1 MLEGASDVKIA
12 CFSSCQSH
20 FVLGGCAD
28 GSLLLWDLREAST
41 NHQDRDAI
49 DLKIQRG
56 IRKPSYS
63 TYYLS
68 HATESVEQVQ
78 ETEFHHSATIIDLI
92 SPYRG
97 GTTSVS
103 SSQFV
108 SLDQTGKVVF
118 WVTQDAKAEDEQNI
132 LRVSP
137 WSNVVLIPTKSIA
150 CVSDRGTQVS
160 PRISSRSKAV
170 GSLWLDYDS
179 FLLPMP
185 DDSCLLFPERDGRV
199 SKIVRIGEPTTPPVY
214 SRSIVTDQVEANV
227 QTPKAQMDFASLVTC
242 VAVRPTPTNSSLPDL
257 MVIGRCDGSIDL
269 FQLDQQYPVIS
280 WNVGNLLT
288 ARSVGPT
295 NLKNQ
300 KIILLKW
307 LPFCETSFLA
317 LDGNGTLHHFDLM
330 MDIYKPFRSESLG
343 LPVKLSTRTVSVSF
357 PKSHVNSMHI
367 SIADPKRSFNAFHR
381 DVNLYGLNKPNLS
394 AENENITLFER
405 LSRSTVAASQE
416 KRVMIGQSKSGEAK

>member
-1 MLEGASDVKIA
+1 
-12 CFSSCQSH
+12 
-20 FVLGGCAD
+20 
-28 GSLLLWDLREAST
+28 
-41 NHQDRDAI
+41 
-49 DLKIQRG
+49 
-56 IRKPSYS
+56 
-63 TYYLS
+63 
-68 HATESVEQVQ
+68 
-78 ETEFHHSATIIDLI
+78 
-92 SPYRG
+92 
-97 GTTSVS
+97 
-103 SSQFV
+103 
-108 SLDQTGKVVF
+108 LDQTGKVVF